1 MIADL
6 EKRIIYEKDG
16 LLVLNKPYDLPSTGR
31 KLDDDDCL
39 QYWLIQRQGAMVWA
53 VHQLDADTSGIN
65 LFVTEKKLVKYYK
78 ELLEQAQ
85 ADKQYLAIVHGVPSW
100 KQCEEHGPIGKVDAR
115 SLGIHAEG
123 KTAHSHFEVLGSVKD
138 FSLIKVKIF
147 TGRTHQIRIH
157 LSHLNHPL
165 VGEEWYCD
173 PPCTVHQRQALH
185 CYKIHLPQTGQTF
198 IAPLAEDLKQLAQ
211 NHGLIQYL

>member
-78 ELLEQAQ
+78 ELLEEAQ

-123 KTAHSHFEVLGSVKD
+123 KTAHSYFEVLGSVKD
-138 FSLIKVKIF
+138 FSVLKARIF

-157 LSHLNHPL
+157 LSHLGHPL

-185 CYKIHLPQTGQTF
+185 CYKIHLPQTDQTF

-211 NHGLIQYL
+211 NHGLSQYL

>member
-85 ADKQYLAIVHGVPSW
+85 AEKQYLAIVHGVPNW
-100 KQCEEHGPIGKVDAR
+100 LQCEEHGPIGKVDSH

-185 CYKIHLPQTGQTF
+185 CYKIHLPQTDQAF
-198 IAPLAEDLKQLAQ
+198 IAPLADDLKQLAQ